1 MPPKR
6 RRVGLGRQ
14 VRPVSGFAARAGACV
29 QKVRAG
35 VHACMFVRRVD
46 AQTFWRSYCRCR
58 LMMLRLV
65 EATSCLSYRMGL
77 EHAVW
82 KAERGTPEV

>member
-1 MPPKR
+1 MLILRCVSMSKRNQLKVFGKRADVPPVW
-6 RRVGLGRQ
+6 RRVGLSRQ

-46 AQTFWRSYCRCR
+46 AQT
-58 LMMLRLV
+58 
-65 EATSCLSYRMGL
+65 
-77 EHAVW
+77 
-82 KAERGTPEV
+82 